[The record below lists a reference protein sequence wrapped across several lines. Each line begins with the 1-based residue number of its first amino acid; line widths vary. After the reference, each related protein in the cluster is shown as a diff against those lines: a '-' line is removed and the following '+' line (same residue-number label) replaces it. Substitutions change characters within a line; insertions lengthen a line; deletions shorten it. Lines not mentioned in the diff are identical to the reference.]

1 MVRATAAEML
11 KLTVVYLPG
20 HDATSYANF
29 ATTADT
35 KADTAALPGSL
46 STTGANEIALCNRLA
61 VRLVIHSVWDAAG
74 GPLSGAP
81 EPVVMTDE
89 ILAEIRQL
97 TADTTYDGFATADM
111 LDESDY

>member
-20 HDATSYANF
+20 HDATTYANF

-35 KADTAALPGSL
+35 KLDTAALPATL
-46 STTGANEIALCNRLA
+46 STTGANEIALANRVG

-74 GPLSGAP
+74 GPLSGTP
-81 EPVVMTDE
+81 EPVVMTDD
-89 ILAEIRQL
+89 ILEELSRLL
-97 TADTTYDGFATADM
+97 TNTTNDGIYTGDQIDDDA
-111 LDESDY
+111 

>member
-11 KLTVVYLPG
+11 KLTVAYLPG

-35 KADTAALPGSL
+35 KLDTAALPGSL
-46 STTGANEIALCNRLA
+46 STTSANAVALANRVA

-74 GPLSGAP
+74 GPLSGTP
-81 EPVVMTDE
+81 EPVVMTEE
-89 ILAEIRQL
+89 ILAELKQL
-97 TADTTYDGFATADM
+97 TADTTFDGFATADM
-111 LDESDY
+111 IDEDD